1 MSMHRKLASTLLT
14 STLVFPALLRGG
26 EQAAPGAQHVV
37 PAEEFQRRAA
47 AASAS
52 RKEHAQKLERFFAA
66 LRARDPWLAVILP
79 PARIEQAARMLSDE
93 ELAQLAARAEKAEKD
108 FAAGAL
114 SNQHL
119 TYIVIALAAAVIVLI
134 AK

>member
-1 MSMHRKLASTLLT
+1 MYRKVASTLLT
-14 STLVFPALLRGG
+14 STLLFPAFLRGG
-26 EQAAPGAQHVV
+26 EQAAPGGPHVV
-37 PAEEFQRRAA
+37 SAQELQRRAA

-52 RKEHAQKLERFFAA
+52 RKENAQKLERFFAA
-66 LRARDPWLAVILP
+66 RRAGDPRLAVILP
-79 PARIEQAARMLSDE
+79 PARMEQAARMLSDE

-108 FAAGAL
+108 FTAGSL
-114 SNQHL
+114 SNEHL